1 MCGPLGMSALGQ
13 KQTSVHYKS
22 WRQNR
27 RDFRE
32 LYPQKRTFTGAP
44 KRAVSGF
51 AEGALELSQK

>member
-1 MCGPLGMSALGQ
+1 MSALGQ